1 MDFNSTFPLRY
12 FINLGRRQDRRIET
26 EIALEEAG
34 ISAERFPAVD
44 ARFVRKNRGY
54 ESAGRYA
61 LALTQRLVLRKAALL
76 EADAVLVLED
86 DVIFHP
92 EMLSRLQDIELPEDW
107 GIFYLGCAHHKRPW
121 PAGRGVVRTPYAL
134 DTHASAVRAPYY
146 RRVTAALGRRD
157 GEPRL
162 HARASDWF
170 LADLHQEIP
179 TYACY
184 PNLAWQAVNKSDL
197 AHGTYSNYTRTGE
210 QIASSGELIGLQM
223 EMWGGLRWKENRN
236 PEAIEL
242 SRVETGEDGVV
253 VPFTP
258 PAARMPKPKSDPKLA
273 LLFLTRGDVCH
284 PEIWREFVD
293 DAGGEAVAFSHAKDR
308 QEAEKGFLAGSVIE
322 DWQETAWGDISLVR
336 AMLSLLRA
344 AMADESITHF
354 AFASESCVPVKP
366 WAEIRRRLRI
376 DPRSMLSCA
385 DAATMKPPHLERLAA
400 IRDLPARTY
409 RTHSQ
414 WILLNREAAACVT
427 EHDITSHF
435 EGVQA
440 PDEHYF
446 GTLLALSGYPEG
458 ERIQQQDTTWVRWG
472 QQNNHVRPDEPVVVR
487 PELAAE
493 LAAFPGF
500 FARKFP
506 AGSDI
511 GKWGLHRAR

>member
-61 LALTQRLVLRKAALL
+61 LALTERLVLRRAALL
-76 EADAVLVLED
+76 KAEAVLVLED

-92 EMLSRLQDIELPEDW
+92 EMLRRLAEIELPEDW

-121 PAGRGVVRTPYAL
+121 PAGRGLVKTPYAL
-134 DTHASAVRAPYY
+134 DTHAFAVRAPYY
-146 RRVTAALGRRD
+146 RQVIAALGRRD

-162 HARASDWF
+162 HPGASDWF
-170 LADLHQEIP
+170 LADLHGEIP

-197 AHGTYSNYTRTGE
+197 ANGTYSNYTSTGE

-223 EMWGGLRWKENRN
+223 EMWGGSRWKES
-236 PEAIEL
+236 PVATEVPG
-242 SRVETGEDGVV
+242 VETAQDGIVI
-253 VPFTP
+253 PFTP
-258 PAARMPKPKSDPKLA
+258 PSARLPRPKPDPKLA

-284 PEIWREFVD
+284 PEIWSEFVD
-293 DAGGEAVAFSHAKDR
+293 DADGEVVAFSHAKNR
-308 QEAEKGFLAGSVIE
+308 EEAEKGFLVGSAIT
-322 DWQETAWGDISLVR
+322 DWHDTAWGDISLVR

-354 AFASESCVPVKP
+354 AFASETCVPVRP

-376 DPRSMLSCA
+376 DPRSMISCA
-385 DAATMKPPHLERLAA
+385 DAGSMMRVHMERLAA
-400 IRDLPARTY
+400 IHGLPERAY
-409 RTHSQ
+409 RT
-414 WILLNREAAACVT
+414 A
-427 EHDITSHF
+427 
-435 EGVQA
+435 
-440 PDEHYF
+440 
-446 GTLLALSGYPEG
+446 
-458 ERIQQQDTTWVRWG
+458 
-472 QQNNHVRPDEPVVVR
+472 
-487 PELAAE
+487 
-493 LAAFPGF
+493 
-500 FARKFP
+500 
-506 AGSDI
+506 
-511 GKWGLHRAR
+511 